1 MPRPSPASKEQ
12 AAMTITGRGRPGTDA
27 EPDRR
32 PVTGAARRG
41 TLPRMA
47 GFWLVAV
54 VLFLLLFVSGA
65 ASPQLATTAAER
77 LRFGQS

>member
-1 MPRPSPASKEQ
+1 
-12 AAMTITGRGRPGTDA
+12 
-27 EPDRR
+27 
-32 PVTGAARRG
+32 
-41 TLPRMA
+41 MA